1 MEISSIIGIVVIL
14 FIIACLK
21 IINQYELGLV
31 FTLGKYTG
39 TRKPGL
45 RMVVPIIQRMERVDM
60 RIRTIDIVKQQIMT
74 KDNVPVHVNAALFF
88 KVDNPEYAVIRIQN
102 YSFAIAQYAQTALR
116 DVVGG
121 MTLDTLLVERQ

>member
-88 KVDNPEYAVIRIQN
+88 KVDEDNKGCFSASKRIR
-102 YSFAIAQYAQTALR
+102 F
-116 DVVGG
+116 
-121 MTLDTLLVERQ
+121 